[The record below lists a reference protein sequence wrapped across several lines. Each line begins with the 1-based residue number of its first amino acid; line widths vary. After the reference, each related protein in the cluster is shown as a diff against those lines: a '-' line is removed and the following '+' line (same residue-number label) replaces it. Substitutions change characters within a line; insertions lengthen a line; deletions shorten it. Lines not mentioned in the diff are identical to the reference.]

1 MSIFTLI
8 KIQFMGALDKYYNIF
23 KEALEK
29 YRITEEPHA
38 LYEPINY
45 ILSLGGK
52 RLRPI
57 ITLMGCDLFGG
68 DLEKAVKPS
77 LAIEYFHNFTLM
89 HDDIMDCAPL
99 RRGKTTVH
107 EKYNTNRAI
116 LSGDALL
123 IKSYQFFEDLP
134 EQKFK
139 KIISLFSQTA
149 LTLCEGQ
156 QYDMDFEQQENV
168 SLEEYKKM
176 ILFKTGVLTACAFEI
191 GAIIADAPEEDAERI
206 YNFGK
211 YLGIAFQ
218 LKDDLLDVFGDN
230 TLFGKKHAGDIYENK
245 KTILYIKALEKANK
259 EQEEELK
266 YWYKIKTDNID
277 KIYAVERLYQQL
289 DIDLVVGD
297 MIRDYTKKALEELEA
312 ITGNKKS
319 KDYFVDFA
327 QNLIGRVN

>member
-1 MSIFTLI
+1 
-8 KIQFMGALDKYYNIF
+8 MGALDKYYNIF

-107 EKYNTNRAI
+107 EKYNTNTAI

-297 MIRDYTKKALEELEA
+297 MIRDYTKKALKELEA